1 MIVVTAPAAKIGSRV
16 VEHLLA
22 AGEPTRV
29 VVRDPRRL
37 SPTVRERVE
46 IVTGSHRD
54 PAVVH
59 KAFTGADAVF
69 WLMPADIQA
78 PNAVAAYVEPSRPG
92 VQAVIEHAVGHVVGV
107 SALGRGTAVASRA
120 GNVTGSLAMD
130 DHFAAATNYRA
141 LASPTFMDNTLRE
154 VPSIIANHT
163 IGTPVAADRKL
174 PMVATRDIADAA
186 ARLLLDRTWD
196 GFAEVPLLGPEDL
209 SGNDMAATITDVLGF
224 PVHYEQTDSRAIEAA
239 MLSYGASPSMAMAM
253 AEVAIAKDNGL
264 DDGVV
269 RTAANTTPTTFR
281 QWCTE
286 VLKPAVEATL
296 G

>member
-1 MIVVTAPAAKIGSRV
+1 MIVVTAPTAKIGSRV

-29 VVRDPRRL
+29 VVRDPGRL

-46 IVTGSHRD
+46 VVVGSHRD
-54 PAVVH
+54 PATVH

-69 WLMPADIQA
+69 WLMPADTRA
-78 PNAVAAYVEPSRPG
+78 PDAVAAYTEASRPG
-92 VQAVIEHAVGHVVGV
+92 VEAIIEHRVGHVVGV
-107 SALGRGTAVASRA
+107 SALGRGTPLASHA
-120 GNVTGSLAMD
+120 GHVTGSLAMD
-130 DHFAAATNYRA
+130 DLFAAATNYRA
-141 LASPTFMDNTLRE
+141 LANPTFMDNTLRE
-154 VPSIIANHT
+154 IPSILGRHT

-174 PMVATRDIADAA
+174 PRVATRDIADAA

-209 SGNDMAATITDVLGF
+209 SGNDMAAIITDVLGF
-224 PVHYEQTDSRAIEAA
+224 PVRYEQTDSRALEAA
-239 MLSYGASPSMAMAM
+239 MLTYGASPGMARAM
-253 AEVAIAKDNGL
+253 AEMAIAKDNGL
-264 DDGVV
+264 DEGVV

-281 QWCTE
+281 SWCAE
-286 VLKPAVEATL
+286 VLKPAVDAAR